1 MQDLHT
7 FERPI
12 QFLPLYV
19 RVHKAVI
26 ITLLNAVDG
35 IGNPCTAVQSVHWA
49 LCLCVGRSGGKGGMG
64 VCQVVEL
71 VALVQ
76 LLRGKTW
83 VGLGMDRSPVV
94 GVRYGGN
101 GFLREAP
108 TMKSRASNNAS
119 KNKFIRFSQILQ
131 VLQCTFNT
139 PKFLNHISYI
149 FSKQTVFAV
158 KKNNKETISL
168 SQNNFQSQCFK

>member
-1 MQDLHT
+1 MNSQPHLSSSLPEEVVVNLFMINLCKIYT
-7 FERPI
+7 FERRI
-12 QFLPLYV
+12 EFLRLYV
-19 RVHKAVI
+19 RVHKPVI

-35 IGNPCTAVQSVHWA
+35 IANPCAAVQSVHWA
-49 LCLCVGRSGGKGGMG
+49 LCLGVGRGGGEGGMG

-83 VGLGMDRSPVV
+83 EVLGVDGSPVV

-108 TMKSRASNNAS
+108 TMKSITSSNEWR
-119 KNKFIRFSQILQ
+119 NKFIGFSQILQ
-131 VLQCTFNT
+131 V
-139 PKFLNHISYI
+139 
-149 FSKQTVFAV
+149 
-158 KKNNKETISL
+158 
-168 SQNNFQSQCFK
+168 